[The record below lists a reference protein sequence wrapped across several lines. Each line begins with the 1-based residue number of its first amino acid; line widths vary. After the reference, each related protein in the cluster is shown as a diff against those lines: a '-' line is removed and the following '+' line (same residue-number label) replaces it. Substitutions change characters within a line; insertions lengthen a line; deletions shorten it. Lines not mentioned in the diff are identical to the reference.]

1 MTTINLDDER
11 RALLTLVQESEG
23 KKKKSS
29 WSTSLRG
36 WSAHSTIPL
45 CEWSGITCR
54 GINVNGDGH
63 DNVADDNNNNGAV
76 VVVVTGV
83 NLTQMGLS
91 GTIPTELGLLTDLE
105 ELTLGNNMLQG
116 SIPHEVANLKQL
128 RMLDLTKCF
137 LTGTLPRRFE
147 SPYLT
152 RLLLADNAISGRFFR
167 SEEDDDDDDDDENES
182 TVGNNTF
189 LHSLKEIRMEN
200 NLLTG
205 TLHGPSISKSMP
217 HIEILSLS
225 DNDLS
230 GLIPGELGSLS
241 DLRYLYLDS
250 NHFVGPLPGQL
261 AQAAGSRASSSSSSS
276 SILLELWVQDN
287 ALSGTVPASYARL
300 DNLRDFF
307 IDGNKLTG
315 ALPPELCSPRINADF
330 FARAPAVPKNST
342 TKEQRNYCD
351 SIACPTGSVALEGM
365 YPCTECPGGEA
376 SRLKNR
382 YLGQM
387 GKCSNYTQR
396 QILEVFHAATTKG
409 GPWNGVDD
417 WNDRTKPVCRMTGVV
432 CDAQN
437 HVVEISLKNRNLQ
450 GHIPDQL
457 GSLSFLEVL
466 DVSDN
471 ALVGYVP
478 GDLRWTSLTRLD
490 VSGNRLRGAIPPLLC
505 KVEGLNGNGED
516 DVSSCNRVACPAGT
530 SNAFGFRHG
539 VDGEECRPCHD
550 DSPYIAQKEC
560 STIQQQQPAAVS
572 WKVAVQTMAKGT
584 SEKMGV
590 SVVHG
595 LAIAFGALIFL
606 VAICWLGR
614 KRHMSRK
621 RRRERGTLQSAYS
634 DSQEV
639 WNDEGNELNSLM
651 NHGQANFRRQ
661 DNPQVMSELE
671 NAVALQDD
679 ASYTFSL
686 EDATDEYSLGPND
699 RDSSLYRTPAYRDS
713 VENARNFDN
722 VVHHRN
728 TTLDE
733 NSVDFDD
740 DDDGGDS
747 NMSWSQRSA
756 VDFVNE
762 HRGITLNKRE
772 RLKRSVS
779 ENLPV
784 GDLSR
789 AARET
794 ASAVNVRVRRR
805 WHAHIARPR

>member
-382 YLGQM
+382 YLGQT
-387 GKCSNYTQR
+387 GRCSDYTQR
-396 QILEVFHAATTKG
+396 EILEMFHEATTQD
-409 GPWNGVDD
+409 GPWNGVSD
-417 WNDRTKPVCRMTGVV
+417 WNNKTKPVCEKTGIV
-432 CDAQN
+432 CDPQN
-437 HVVEISLKNRNLQ
+437 RIVEISLKNRNLH
-450 GHIPDQL
+450 GYIPDQL
-457 GSLSFLEVL
+457 GLLSFLEVL
-466 DVSDN
+466 DLSDN
-471 ALVGYVP
+471 ALVGHVP
-478 GDLRWTSLTRLD
+478 SDLRWTSLTRLD
-490 VSGNRLRGAIPPLLC
+490 ISGNRLRGAIPPLLC
-505 KVEGLNGNGED
+505 RAEGLNGNGED
-516 DVSSCNRVACPAGT
+516 DISHCDRVACPAGT

-539 VDGEECRPCHD
+539 VDGEECLPCD
-550 DSPYIAQKEC
+550 DKSPYIAQKVC
-560 STIQQQQPAAVS
+560 TMGQHSPSPKVNFVAAVQMTA
-572 WKVAVQTMAKGT
+572 KVTGARV
-584 SEKMGV
+584 GV
-590 SVVHG
+590 SAMHE
-595 LAIAFGALIFL
+595 LAITFGVLFIVP
-606 VAICWLGR
+606 VAISRLAR
-614 KRHMSRK
+614 KHRMAQK
-621 RRRERGTLQSAYS
+621 ERREPKSNQRDVLSSTHSEEAENDTNEGRHSLANDGIGYSRCHSSPPIVKESENKTVPPNESVYAYTWEAHVDDCS
-634 DSQEV
+634 SREKRCDLFRDRAAVCRNSFSCNG
-639 WNDEGNELNSLM
+639 NDDILHHSPM
-651 NHGQANFRRQ
+651 
-661 DNPQVMSELE
+661 D
-671 NAVALQDD
+671 
-679 ASYTFSL
+679 YT
-686 EDATDEYSLGPND
+686 
-699 RDSSLYRTPAYRDS
+699 SSS
-713 VENARNFDN
+713 
-722 VVHHRN
+722 
-728 TTLDE
+728 
-733 NSVDFDD
+733 SDD
-740 DDDGGDS
+740 D
-747 NMSWSQRSA
+747 N
-756 VDFVNE
+756 
-762 HRGITLNKRE
+762 
-772 RLKRSVS
+772 
-779 ENLPV
+779 
-784 GDLSR
+784 
-789 AARET
+789 
-794 ASAVNVRVRRR
+794 
-805 WHAHIARPR
+805 